1 MHPEGEAPRHV
12 EPGLELDLVAVMP
25 FPLAR
30 DACGN
35 MRLDP
40 PGVHAGD
47 SLEGVDD
54 RLALPA

>member
-12 EPGLELDLVAVMP
+12 EPGLELDLVAVTP

-47 SLEGVDD
+47 SLESVDD